1 MEPGES
7 YEQAAVRELREETGM
22 TMPPPGQHVAQRRF
36 VLQLPDGEHV
46 ISDERYFIVRTES
59 TRILDSQWTPHEKQV
74 MAEHKW
80 WSSEELRTTT
90 HIVRPKELVVWLLSA
105 IKEG

>member
-1 MEPGES
+1 
-7 YEQAAVRELREETGM
+7 
-22 TMPPPGQHVAQRRF
+22 MPPPDQHFAERRF
-36 VLQLPDGEHV
+36 VLQLPDGERV
-46 ISDERYFIVRTES
+46 ISDERYFIVHTEN

-80 WSSEELRTTT
+80 WSSEALRTTND
-90 HIVRPKELVVWLLSA
+90 IVWPKELAAWLLSV